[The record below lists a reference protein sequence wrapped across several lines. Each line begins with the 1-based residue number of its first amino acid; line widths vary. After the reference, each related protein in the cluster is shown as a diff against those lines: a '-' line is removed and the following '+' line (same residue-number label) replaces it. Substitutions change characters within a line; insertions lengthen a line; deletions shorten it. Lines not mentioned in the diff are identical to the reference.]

1 MIENFDTSLVFTLFG
16 FGINATIFYT
26 WIVMALLVGMSIFIT
41 RRLKSDKVSSKLQ
54 TIIEF
59 LVMNIREQ
67 IMAVSGD
74 NPSKYLTFIMTLFLF
89 ILTCNLLTFVPW
101 FKPPTASLSTTSAF
115 AFCVFLAIPVFSIQ
129 NAGLK
134 GYLKKFID
142 PVPIML
148 PMNILGEFS
157 SSFSLA
163 FRLYGNI
170 FSGVMIGMVLMSMVP
185 FLLPISM
192 QLLGLL
198 TGAIQ
203 AYIFALL
210 AIVYISSV
218 RPETTYNE
226 DKKLY

>member
-26 WIVMALLVGMSIFIT
+26 WIVMALLVGGSIFIT